1 MASAQGHHVPV
12 NTSEGRGAPLN
23 VPKTHTSRNARMR
36 SSSPTETQ
44 NFTTFQGGPRAPT
57 FRANGKNRDAGE
69 SGRKGL
75 EGGEGKEEQQG
86 EYAEEVLSQT

>member
-1 MASAQGHHVPV
+1 MFLKHTHLEMPECAQAHLQKHRISQLFREDPAPPH
-12 NTSEGRGAPLN
+12 SGR
-23 VPKTHTSRNARMR
+23 TAR
-36 SSSPTETQ
+36 T
-44 NFTTFQGGPRAPT
+44 
-57 FRANGKNRDAGE
+57 DAGE